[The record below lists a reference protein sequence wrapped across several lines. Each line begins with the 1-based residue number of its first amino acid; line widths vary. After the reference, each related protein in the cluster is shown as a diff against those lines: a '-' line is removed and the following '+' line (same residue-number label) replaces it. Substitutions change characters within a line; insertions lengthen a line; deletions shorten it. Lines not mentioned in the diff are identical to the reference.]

1 MSSEPSNSTVNR
13 NYTEAELSS
22 LEGVFSLEQLSLLKV
37 SGEDSA
43 KFLQG
48 QLTCDIS
55 QVNEHRCLFG
65 ACCTPK
71 GRMVSLFRIFRID
84 GDYFLIMDSEI
95 VEAFQQHLNKYIP
108 FFKARIT
115 DVSANYSLTGLS
127 HSITEITSE
136 QDVEVDEHRRCQL
149 ASSQVS
155 VIGYSPQRWIIVAAK
170 IVTKNEDPALK
181 SFFENRAI
189 HSTQQDWN
197 YLNIMQKIPYLCKS
211 SIEKF
216 LPHEVGLPEIGG
228 VSFKKGCYT
237 GQEIIARME
246 FRGKLNKHPQ
256 ILEPSSD
263 HDLHN
268 LTFPEPAETLQ
279 AIENNKISSA
289 GNLINIQQNTASETL
304 LLASLKDSWTE
315 KGNFTLNAEIPTILK
330 VRK

>member
-1 MSSEPSNSTVNR
+1 MSSEPSNSIVNS

-22 LEGVFSLEQLSLLKV
+22 REGIFSLEQLSLVKV
-37 SGEDSA
+37 SGEDST

-55 QVNEHRCLFG
+55 QINEHRCLFG

-108 FFKARIT
+108 FFKAEIT
-115 DVSANYSLTGLS
+115 DISTNYSLTGLS
-127 HSITEITSE
+127 HSISEITSE
-136 QDVEVDEHRRCQL
+136 QDVEVDEHRKLQL
-149 ASSQVS
+149 ASTPVS
-155 VIGYSPQRWIIVAAK
+155 IIGYSPQRWIVIAK
-170 IVTKNEDPALK
+170 QNEVSNLK
-181 SFFENRAI
+181 HLFKHRVL

-228 VSFKKGCYT
+228 VSFNKGCYT

-256 ILEPSSD
+256 ILDPSSD
-263 HDLHN
+263 HDLHK
-268 LTFPEPAETLQ
+268 LTFPAPAETLQ
-279 AIENNKISSA
+279 AIENNKIYSI
-289 GNLINIQQNTASETL
+289 GNLINIQQNTAAETL
-304 LLASLKDSWTE
+304 LLASLKDSWAE

-330 VRK
+330 VRN